1 MRAESR
7 ADNSNFLPDRRCV
20 SAQET
25 QRQSA
30 TNHHNSTRSDVH
42 SCNSTDA
49 LSSQDEFWVAS
60 APQDEVGHRASESG
74 QTEFTITEL
83 AQEFGLTHRA
93 LRFYDTRGLL
103 SPQRVGRRRVFTPA
117 DRDRLAVIVQGKK
130 LGFTLAEISQMI
142 EAQSGRANAHALKL
156 TAEKCLE
163 QIAFFERQMREAGE
177 ALAELR
183 RIHLSVCVQAGQ
195 QGKL

>member
-1 MRAESR
+1 
-7 ADNSNFLPDRRCV
+7 V
-20 SAQET
+20 Q
-25 QRQSA
+25 
-30 TNHHNSTRSDVH
+30 
-42 SCNSTDA
+42 SCNPPDS
-49 LSSQDEFWVAS
+49 LSSQVVFWVAS
-60 APQDEVGHRASESG
+60 PPHDDVSNRASDSV

-103 SPQRVGRRRVFTPA
+103 SPQRVGRRRVFTVA

-142 EAQSGRANAHALKL
+142 EAQSGRANAHTLRL
-156 TAEKCLE
+156 SAEKCLE

-183 RIHLSVCVQAGQ
+183 RIHLSLCVQAGQ